1 MTPELTARLTPR
13 RTGPALPRPLRR
25 RRALRLTGLLALLVL
40 VVAAVAGAA
49 APPAPSGPQL
59 WLLGGLV
66 VALAAA
72 CAVAF
77 AATRTRRTPP
87 KG

>member
-1 MTPELTARLTPR
+1 MTPQLTSRLTPR
-13 RTGPALPRPLRR
+13 RRGPALPRPLRH

-49 APPAPSGPQL
+49 PPPALSGARL
-59 WLLGGLV
+59 WLLGGLA

-77 AATRTRRTPP
+77 AATRARRTPP